1 MLPSRGGEGGLAQ
14 FLRSHTAKQG
24 LGGSSRV
31 TPSARDTQGRCQTL
45 ADPELGVRHFRPPPF
60 TSSAG
65 AQGGSD
71 TVPDARRAQFLL
83 RLRDRRRRRRRGEWR
98 REVRRG
104 LTVLPKNRASDTVL
118 PRSASLRGA
127 TGRGGGGP
135 WRRRALAAP
144 EPAPASCLRDRTPGP
159 GFDGTP

>member
-1 MLPSRGGEGGLAQ
+1 MAQ

-45 ADPELGVRHFRPPPF
+45 ADAELLRVRHFRPPPF

-65 AQGGSD
+65 ARGGSD
-71 TVPDARRAQFLL
+71 NVPDARRAQFLL
-83 RLRDRRRRRRRGEWR
+83 RLRDRRRRRRRRGEWR

-135 WRRRALAAP
+135 WRRPALAAP
-144 EPAPASCLRDRTPGP
+144 EPAPASCLRGTPGP